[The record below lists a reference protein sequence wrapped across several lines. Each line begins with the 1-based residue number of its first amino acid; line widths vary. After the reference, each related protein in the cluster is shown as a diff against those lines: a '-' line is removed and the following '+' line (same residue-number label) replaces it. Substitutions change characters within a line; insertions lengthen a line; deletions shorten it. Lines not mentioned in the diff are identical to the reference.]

1 MEYNYKDYVPSKA
14 ETTRMVLLCKALAE
28 RANLLDKLHNI
39 DRTIEEMDTGRDEL
53 DALLC
58 NIRAARR
65 G

>member
-1 MEYNYKDYVPSKA
+1 MENDYIDYVPSKA

-28 RANLLDKLHNI
+28 RANLLDKLHSTNLL
-39 DRTIEEMDTGRDEL
+39 IEEMDTGRDEL